1 MVPAVIAGLR
11 RPQHLAAS
19 DRRAAARWKGA
30 QHCPSLVR
38 LGLRRDERCAINT
51 HTSGRGRRLVGR
63 GLPQLPQCAL
73 PCALQ
78 RPQQRRP
85 ILLPRAAAARTPAV
99 RLGWRS
105 GCPRRAWKAFD
116 VGWGARVRAWAYRC
130 LRCLSWCGGGVSNA
144 GAERSPKMSTA
155 ARGLTGML
163 TGMPYR
169 NRNITCRNITCRN

>member
-1 MVPAVIAGLR
+1 MEGCRSVPHDRTYEVPCPTSSGSSLR
-11 RPQHLAAS
+11 RS
-19 DRRAAARWKGA
+19 
-30 QHCPSLVR
+30 
-38 LGLRRDERCAINT
+38 
-51 HTSGRGRRLVGR
+51 VG
-63 GLPQLPQCAL
+63 GKWWQLPQCAL

-85 ILLPRAAAARTPAV
+85 ILLPRAAAALTPAV

-155 ARGLTGML
+155 ARGL
-163 TGMPYR
+163 
-169 NRNITCRNITCRN
+169 ITCRNILSREVMKCTH

>member
-1 MVPAVIAGLR
+1 MEAWSGLVHDETSAAPSTRTRQAVDVVSSVKACQKH
-11 RPQHLAAS
+11 PNS
-19 DRRAAARWKGA
+19 
-30 QHCPSLVR
+30 
-38 LGLRRDERCAINT
+38 
-51 HTSGRGRRLVGR
+51 
-63 GLPQLPQCAL
+63 AL

-130 LRCLSWCGGGVSNA
+130 LRCLSWGGGGVSNA

-155 ARGLTGML
+155 ARGLTGM
-163 TGMPYR
+163 PHR
-169 NRNITCRNITCRN
+169 NRNITCGNITCRNIRRREVMMCTH